1 MNRNSEGDG
10 MAIRKRLTIL
20 GSGAAG
26 LTAAIYAARANLE
39 PLVIQGLQ
47 AGGQLTITT
56 DVENFPGF
64 PDGIQGPELM
74 EEMHKQA
81 ERFGTQFIY
90 DNAEFVDLS
99 KRPFLVRTSGEEVL
113 SDTLLVCTGASAKLL
128 GLESE
133 TKLMGHGVSACA
145 TCDGFF
151 FKDKKVFV
159 VGGGDTALEEAM
171 FLTRFAKTVTVVH
184 RRDSFRASAIMSARA
199 KTNPKISFILD
210 SVVVDIKD
218 VEKGEVTSVVIENI
232 KSKKVAEYEADGLFV
247 AIGHK
252 PNTELLRG
260 QLELTESGYIVT
272 NGVKTSVHGV
282 FAAGDVQDE
291 LYRQA
296 VTAAGTGCAAAL
308 EAQWLLESEE
318 SSHATEKKTENL
330 QKEKQVAAKPSS

>member
-1 MNRNSEGDG
+1 
-10 MAIRKRLTIL
+10 MAIRKKLTIL
-20 GSGAAG
+20 GSGSAG

-39 PLVIQGLQ
+39 PLVVQGLQ

-64 PDGIQGPELM
+64 PEGIQGPELM
-74 EEMHKQA
+74 EQLHKQA

-90 DNAEFVDLS
+90 DNAESVDLS
-99 KRPFLVRTSGEEVL
+99 RRPFVVRTSAEEIL
-113 SDTLLVCTGASAKLL
+113 TDTLLICTGASAKLL

-133 TKLMGHGVSACA
+133 SKLMGHGVSACA

-151 FKDKKVFV
+151 FKDKVVFV

-171 FLTRFAKTVTVVH
+171 FLTRFATSVTVVH
-184 RRDSFRASAIMSARA
+184 RRDQFRASAIMVERA
-199 KTNPKISFILD
+199 KKNEKVKFILD
-210 SVVVDIKD
+210 TVVEDIEN
-218 VEKGEVTSVVIENI
+218 VEKGEVTGI
-232 KSKKVAEYEADGLFV
+232 KLRNLKTKEVTLHAADGVFV

-252 PNTELLRG
+252 PNTELFRD
-260 QLELTESGYIVT
+260 QIELTENGYIVT

-296 VTAAGTGCAAAL
+296 ITAAGTGCAAAL

-318 SSHATEKKTENL
+318 GGQSEAGKSEATV
-330 QKEKQVAAKPSS
+330 KQVAMRQSG

>member
-1 MNRNSEGDG
+1 MPT
-10 MAIRKRLTIL
+10 RKKVTIL
-20 GSGAAG
+20 GSGSAG
-26 LTAAIYAARANLE
+26 LTAAIYAARSNLE

-90 DNAEFVDLS
+90 DNAESVDLS
-99 KRPFLVRTSGEEVL
+99 KRPFSVRTSGEEIL
-113 SDTLLVCTGASAKLL
+113 TDTLLICTGASAKLL

-133 TKLMGHGVSACA
+133 NKLMGHGVSACA

-151 FKDKKVFV
+151 FRDKVVFV
-159 VGGGDTALEEAM
+159 VGGGDTALEEAT
-171 FLTRFAKTVTVVH
+171 FLTRFATSVTVIH
-184 RRDSFRASAIMSARA
+184 RRDSFRASAIMVDRA
-199 KTNPKISFILD
+199 KRNPKIHWLLD
-210 SVVVDIKD
+210 SALEDIND
-218 VEKGEVTSVVIENI
+218 VSKGEVISILVRNLKT
-232 KSKKVAEYEADGLFV
+232 KKVEELPADGVFI

-252 PNTELLRG
+252 PNTELFKG
-260 QLELTESGYIVT
+260 SELELTESGYIVT
-272 NGVKTSVHGV
+272 HGVKTNIKGV

-291 LYRQA
+291 VYKQA
-296 VTAAGTGCAAAL
+296 ITAAGSGCMAAL

-318 SSHATEKKTENL
+318 ADQEKKKAETL
-330 QKEKQVAAKPSS
+330 VQQPA

>member
-1 MNRNSEGDG
+1 MS
-10 MAIRKRLTIL
+10 IRKKLTIL
-20 GSGAAG
+20 GSGSAG

-90 DNAEFVDLS
+90 DNAESVDLS
-99 KRPFLVRTSGEEVL
+99 KRPFVIKTSAEEVIT
-113 SDTLLVCTGASAKLL
+113 DTLLICTGASAKLL

-133 TKLMGHGVSACA
+133 SKLMGHGVSACA

-151 FKDKKVFV
+151 FRDKIVFV

-171 FLTRFAKTVTVVH
+171 FLTRFATSVTVVH
-184 RRDSFRASAIMSARA
+184 RRETFRASAIMVKRA
-199 KTNPKISFILD
+199 QSNPKIKWILD
-210 SVVVDIKD
+210 SVVEDIYDMNQGGVTGLRVKNL
-218 VEKGEVTSVVIENI
+218 KTGEVE
-232 KSKKVAEYEADGLFV
+232 ELPADGVFI

-252 PNTELLRG
+252 PNTELFEG
-260 QLELTESGYIVT
+260 QVDLSENGYIVT
-272 NGVKTSVHGV
+272 SNGVKTSVKGV

-291 LYRQA
+291 IYKQA
-296 VTAAGTGCAAAL
+296 VTAAGTGCMAAL

-318 SSHATEKKTENL
+318 DQSGQKKTGDY
-330 QKEKQVAAKPSS
+330 QAVTQSQSKVASKKD